1 MPHREHAPVGAPCW
15 ADLSTS
21 DVEGSRRFYGEL
33 LGWEAQEPS
42 PEFGG
47 YSMFTREG
55 VPVAGAYGDMGGFT
69 ADDAWRIYLA
79 SGDTGATVESASAR
93 GGSVLVGPVP
103 VADLGSQV
111 VLADPAGAV
120 IGAWEEG
127 TFPGFTVLDEPGA
140 PSWFELHTRAY
151 EDALDFYR
159 SVFGWTTQVESAS
172 DEFRYTTMIDPSDG
186 TQLAGVMDAPWL
198 PEGSGGRWTIYWESD
213 DVDATASD
221 VVRLGG
227 AVTDGPVDTP
237 HGRIA
242 TVTDPAGAEF
252 RIRTAPST

>member
-1 MPHREHAPVGAPCW
+1 MTHRDHAPPGSPCW

-21 DVEGSRRFYGEL
+21 DVDGSRRFYCEL

-47 YSMFTREG
+47 YFMFTREG
-55 VPVAGAYGDMGGFT
+55 IPVAGGYGDMGGVR
-69 ADDAWRIYLA
+69 ADDAWKIYLA
-79 SGDTGATVESASAR
+79 TDDAAATVESAVAR
-93 GGSVLVGPVP
+93 GGSVLVGAVP
-103 VADLGSQV
+103 VADLGNQA
-111 VLADPAGAV
+111 VLADPAGAP

-127 TFPGFTVLDEPGA
+127 TFPGFVVLDEPGA

-151 EDALDFYR
+151 AGALDFYR
-159 SVFGWTTQVESAS
+159 SVFGWTTRVESDS
-172 DEFRYTTMIDPSDG
+172 DEFRYTTSIDPADG

-198 PEGSGGRWTIYWESD
+198 PEGSGGRWAIYWETA
-213 DVDATASD
+213 DVDATVSD
-221 VVRLGG
+221 AVRLGG

-242 TVTDPAGAEF
+242 TVTDPAGAAF
-252 RIRTAPST
+252 RLRTAPGS